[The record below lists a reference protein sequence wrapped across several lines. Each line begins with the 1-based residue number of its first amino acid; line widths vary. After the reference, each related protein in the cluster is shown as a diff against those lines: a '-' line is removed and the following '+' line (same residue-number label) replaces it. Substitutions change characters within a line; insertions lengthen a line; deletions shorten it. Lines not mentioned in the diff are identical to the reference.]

1 MDAINTNLSSL
12 LIQLSQSTF
21 AGGIAQGGG
30 FMPAVNDAVGQDAAV
45 SYMPGAAN
53 KFENFDSMMD
63 KFAMFNDI
71 IATAQGGISQML
83 SQGESIRDLVK
94 KAKEEGVTEETL
106 DAIQAEVDAR
116 IAEIGKIRENT
127 SFNGVNPFN
136 TAFSLNIPNWQELFG
151 ISGVP
156 EVTQTEGEEVENN
169 VLASIK
175 FDMTIEGE
183 GENGAY
189 SIGASAT
196 INIGV
201 NDEGALEITV
211 DAAMDFDLSGLQNGG
226 VQSDNAF
233 DIINNF
239 LAMLTGKQND
249 LDTASSIMNSLFAKA
264 SATIEGD
271 GFSIFADNNVNI
283 EQNSSN
289 SLKGQI
295 AQHASITLDN
305 SANQSPNIAI
315 NIL

>member
-12 LIQLSQSTF
+12 LIQLSQTSF
-21 AGGIAQGGG
+21 SGGVAQGG
-30 FMPAVNDAVGQDAAV
+30 FMPQANNAVGQDTAV

-53 KFENFDSMMD
+53 RFENFDSMMD
-63 KFAMFNDI
+63 KFAMFNDM
-71 IATAQGGISQML
+71 IATAQGGISQMV
-83 SQGESIRDLVK
+83 SHGESIRDLVA

-106 DAIQAEVDAR
+106 NAIQAEVDAR

-127 SFNGVNPFN
+127 SFDGVNPFN
-136 TAFSLNIPNWQELFG
+136 TAFSLSIPNWQELFG

-156 EVTQTEGEEVENN
+156 EVTEGEDSGNN
-169 VLASIK
+169 VLASIS
-175 FDMTIEGE
+175 FDMTIDGE
-183 GENGAY
+183 NENGAY

-201 NDEGALEITV
+201 NEDGALEITV
-211 DAAMDFDLSGLQNGG
+211 DASMDFDLSGLQNGG

-249 LDTASSIMNSLFAKA
+249 LGMANSIMDSLFAKA

-271 GFSIFADNNVNI
+271 GFSISADNNVNL
-283 EQNSSN
+283 EQGSSN

-295 AQHASITLDN
+295 VQHASITLDS

>member
-12 LIQLSQSTF
+12 LIQLNQMSL
-21 AGGIAQGGG
+21 AGGVQQGG
-30 FMPAVNDAVGQDAAV
+30 FMPQANNVVGQDAAV

-53 KFENFDSMMD
+53 RFENFDSMMD
-63 KFAMFNDI
+63 KFAMFNDM
-71 IATAQGGISQML
+71 IATAQGGISQMV
-83 SQGESIRDLVK
+83 SHGESIRDLVA

-106 DAIQAEVDAR
+106 NAIQAEVDAR

-136 TAFSLNIPNWQELFG
+136 TAFSLSIPNWQELFG

-156 EVTQTEGEEVENN
+156 EVAEGEDAENN
-169 VLASIK
+169 VLASIS
-175 FDMTIEGE
+175 FDMTIDGE
-183 GENGAY
+183 NENGAY

-201 NDEGALEITV
+201 NEDGALEITV
-211 DAAMDFDLSGLQNGG
+211 DASMDFDLSGLSNGG

-249 LDTASSIMNSLFAKA
+249 LGMANSIMDSLFAKA

-271 GFSIFADNNVNI
+271 GFSISADNNVNL
-283 EQNSSN
+283 EQSSSN

-295 AQHASITLDN
+295 VQHASITLDS